1 MSGSPSGQ
9 RDGEPDGGA
18 PLAERVRSVH
28 RSFPTG
34 VTVVTTCVRGVPYGL
49 VVNAFSSISLTP
61 PLVLVCVAQTTSTYP
76 RLFDSDH
83 LAINILA
90 HDQADVA
97 MRFAGSGGDKFS
109 GFDWRAGE
117 YGAPLLVG
125 ASAALEVKVET
136 RLPAYTHTVFIGRVL
151 AANRHDR
158 TPLVYLGGKFFDGGS
173 VWAAPQPSETEQV
186 HEQSL
191 Q

>member
-1 MSGSPSGQ
+1 MSGSPQSQGNGD
-9 RDGEPDGGA
+9 REDGE
-18 PLAERVRSVH
+18 PLAERVRGVH

-90 HDQADVA
+90 HDQADIA
-97 MRFAGSGGDKFS
+97 MRFARSGGDKFA
-109 GFDWRAGE
+109 GLAWRAGE
-117 YGAPLLVG
+117 YGAPLLDG
-125 ASAALEVKVET
+125 ACAALEVKVET
-136 RLPAYTHTVFIGRVL
+136 RLPAYTHTVFISRVL
-151 AANRHDR
+151 AANRHDS
-158 TPLVYLGGKFFDGGS
+158 TPLIYLGGKFFDGGS
-173 VWAAPQPSETEQV
+173 VWASPQPSETEKV
-186 HEQSL
+186 HEQSVN
-191 Q
+191 